1 MVERDDPELPAGM
14 FERIDEGDDAAFY
27 AEPRFVTHIDAAT
40 IDALTAFYRERIPA
54 GERVLDLM
62 SSWVSHLPEDVT
74 YASVV
79 GHGMNAPE
87 LAANPRL
94 DAWHVQNL
102 NADTALPWPD
112 GSFDAALIAVSVQYL
127 TRPVEIFA
135 ELARLLVPG
144 GQLIISTSHRCFP
157 TKAVW
162 AFRELPP
169 AERVRL
175 IGFYLQRAGGFEAL
189 EFQDRSPT
197 GADPLWIVSARR
209 AVESAGDD
217 L

>member
-1 MVERDDPELPAGM
+1 MTERDDPELPAGM
-14 FERIDEGDDAAFY
+14 FQRIDEGDDAAFY
-27 AEPRFVTHIDAAT
+27 AEPRFVTHIDDAT
-40 IDALTAFYRERIPA
+40 IEALTTFYRERIPA
-54 GERVLDLM
+54 GARLLDLM

-74 YASVV
+74 YASIV

-94 DAWHVQNL
+94 DAWHVQDL
-102 NADTALPWPD
+102 NSDPELPWPE
-112 GSFDAALIAVSVQYL
+112 GAFDAALIAVSVQYL
-127 TRPVEIFA
+127 TRPIDVFA
-135 ELARLLVPG
+135 ELARLLAPG

-169 AERVRL
+169 EERVRL
-175 IGFYLQRAGGFEAL
+175 IGFLLQRAGGFEAL
-189 EFQDRSPT
+189 EFVDRSPAA
-197 GADPLWIVSARR
+197 ADPLWIVSARR
-209 AVESAGDD
+209 SSDGVRRD

>member
-1 MVERDDPELPAGM
+1 M

-127 TRPVEIFA
+127 TRPIEIFA

>member
-127 TRPVEIFA
+127 TRPIEIFA

>member
-1 MVERDDPELPAGM
+1 M

-62 SSWVSHLPEDVT
+62 SSWVSHLPKDVT